1 MEHRAGG
8 FSDSCHRAHR
18 RDVRRGQGHAG
29 GGRGSLLA
37 RKLCGC
43 TLRTFATEA
52 VGVSLRGMRTRKQR
66 MHEECS
72 RHLLTRLQNP
82 KFVLVFAHVSALFA
96 FVADTGDN
104 TLAELTV
111 DESTGR

>member
-1 MEHRAGG
+1 
-8 FSDSCHRAHR
+8 
-18 RDVRRGQGHAG
+18 
-29 GGRGSLLA
+29 
-37 RKLCGC
+37 
-43 TLRTFATEA
+43 
-52 VGVSLRGMRTRKQR
+52 MRTRKQR

-111 DESTGR
+111 DESTGQMKLLTKCRWDRIRRLWPSM